1 MRDHSG
7 HRGST
12 ADGDLPATK
21 AGSGGKTRHEG
32 LGLDPWGALLTRR
45 RFLGATAMGAV
56 GILSARDLLAP
67 KPTRADG
74 RSTRV
79 VRTYHAGATTGWTTV
94 NQGPVDMMVHAAI
107 RALTGVGV
115 TAWAWKSLFPGITAA
130 HKVGLKIN
138 LACGDVPTHPQIVN
152 AIIDGLLMMDL
163 NGATLP
169 EENIIVWDM
178 DNAFFC
184 AQTGY
189 AVNYGG
195 PGVQYFGTDHAGVG
209 FDTGRSF
216 VIQHPHGSTTTH
228 HPSRI
233 LSQMIDYMINVA
245 VIKDHS
251 DAGTT
256 LCLKNNYGSFDNVWV
271 SQMHR
276 SGYYGD
282 GHTRGEP
289 ELNRVMR
296 DELGNKTKLFV
307 VDATFG
313 LYTGGPGY
321 TPPGHTP
328 PNWRYNSLIMG
339 LDPVAVDTIG
349 TAKINEERIRNGL
362 GALTPSHIHAAAQ
375 PPYSLGTDEM
385 AQIEL
390 LEIDAAL
397 AAEVDAAAAAA
408 GGVALLP
415 PSPNPARGSCNL
427 RFRNAEAC
435 EVEILVA
442 DAGGSVVRR
451 WGRVPYG
458 PGSHAVSWDGR
469 DQGGS
474 PLASG
479 VYFCELR
486 SQGAAQRQQ
495 VVLIR

>member
-1 MRDHSG
+1 MMRDHDGSI
-7 HRGST
+7 GST
-12 ADGDLPATK
+12 ANGEPLSQL
-21 AGSGGKTRHEG
+21 GSGGRAPREG
-32 LGLDPWGALLTRR
+32 RGLIPWDALLSRR
-45 RFLGATAMGAV
+45 RFLEATAVGAA
-56 GILSARDLLAP
+56 GILGARDLLVPA
-67 KPTRADG
+67 PTRAEG

-94 NQGPVDMMVHAAI
+94 NQEPVDQMVHAAI
-107 RALTGVGV
+107 RALTGIGV

-138 LACGDVPTHPQIVN
+138 LSCGDVPTHPQIVN
-152 AIIDGLLMMDL
+152 AIVDGLLMMDL
-163 NGATLP
+163 DGATLP
-169 EENIIVWDM
+169 AENIIVWDM

-184 AQTGY
+184 PQTGY
-189 AVNYGG
+189 AVNFGG

-209 FDTGRSF
+209 FDTSRSF

-271 SQMHR
+271 NQMHR
-276 SGYYGD
+276 HWYYGD

-296 DELGNKTKLFV
+296 DELGDKTKLFV

-328 PNWRYNSLIMG
+328 PNWRYNSLLMG

-349 TAKINEERIRNGL
+349 TAKINEERTRNGL
-362 GALTPSHIHAAAQ
+362 AALDPSHIHAAAQ
-375 PPYSLGTDEM
+375 PPYSLGTDEL

-390 LEIDAAL
+390 LEVDAAL
-397 AAEVDAAAAAA
+397 AADVDPVAA
-408 GGVALLP
+408 GPSELTLAP

-427 RFRNAEAC
+427 RFHNSEAC

-451 WGRVPYG
+451 WGHAPYG
-458 PGSHAVSWDGR
+458 PGSPAHAG
-469 DQGGS
+469 
-474 PLASG
+474 
-479 VYFCELR
+479 
-486 SQGAAQRQQ
+486 
-495 VVLIR
+495 